1 MKGQTR
7 TAGRDFEF
15 DDDESRLLEWKP
27 VSLES
32 AILAALDAPALPGEQ
47 IAMAFKRKESVIRA
61 LFAQLDVHESRALH
75 RRLELAL
82 PDDPIAGRFG
92 RLVSDRRA
100 RLMAFLAD
108 ARRRMALQAASS
120 ANSKGKGV
128 LL

>member
-7 TAGRDFEF
+7 PAERDVDF
-15 DDDESRLLEWKP
+15 DDEPHVFEWKP
-27 VSLES
+27 VSLEE

-47 IAMAFKRKESVIRA
+47 ISMAFKRKETVLGA
-61 LFAQLDVHESRALH
+61 LFAQLDIHESRALH

-82 PDDPIAGRFG
+82 PDDPIAARFS

-108 ARRRMALQAASS
+108 ARRRAARQFQPRH
-120 ANSKGKGV
+120 
-128 LL
+128 